1 MNPRY
6 DFAGQVALVTG
17 GSSGMGL
24 ATARAFAEAGAAV
37 VMADINQTTLGMATD
52 ELTAAGHQVLGVP
65 CDVSEE
71 NSVAAMVKAAR
82 SHGGDIIVHRAC
94 PRRGSDR
101 AHLASPGSRDGR
113 RPRLSPPMP
122 SSPLP

>member
-1 MNPRY
+1 
-6 DFAGQVALVTG
+6 
-17 GSSGMGL
+17 MGL
-24 ATARAFAEAGAAV
+24 ATARAFAEAEAAV
-37 VMADINQTTLGMATD
+37 VIADFNQTTIGMATD
-52 ELTAAGHQVLGVP
+52 ELTAAGHQVLAVR

-71 NSVAAMVKAAR
+71 DSVAAMVKAAR
-82 SHGGDIIVHRAC
+82 SHGGDIIVHRAS
-94 PRRGSDR
+94 PRRGIDR